1 MDGSHIYPMKGKF
14 YSGGRGCGNK
24 GQSSRRGWQVLQD
37 DDDNRYMKW
46 GKQNI
51 CPTNQNYQAQR
62 KQGGCLQ
69 NENVQENIKIGN
81 YGGN

>member
-1 MDGSHIYPMKGKF
+1 
-14 YSGGRGCGNK
+14 
-24 GQSSRRGWQVLQD
+24 
-37 DDDNRYMKW
+37 MKW

-51 CPTNQNYQAQR
+51 GPTNQNYQAQR

-81 YGGN
+81 YGGNYWAWIWVRHIQLQKLWMGPVINLLL